1 MNFHYCGILKILS
14 MNHYEYNWYRNAKN
28 CDTFTANWPKGSI
41 ENFKHGLQVI
51 SSRMI
56 RLSA

>member
-1 MNFHYCGILKILS
+1 

-28 CDTFTANWPKGSI
+28 CDTLAADWPKGSI
-41 ENFKHGLQVI
+41 ENFEHGSQVI

-56 RLSA
+56 HLSA

>member
-28 CDTFTANWPKGSI
+28 CDTFTTNWPKGSI
-41 ENFKHGLQVI
+41 ENFEHG
-51 SSRMI
+51 S
-56 RLSA
+56 